1 MTNYPQYPAGSSPEP
16 PMNQGP
22 IGPRPSSIDMAVKLI
37 WVAVA
42 LTVLSTLLS
51 FLYLDDAVDSALDN
65 DTTGTLTEDA
75 ARTAVIV
82 VTVLILAIG
91 VGLYAM
97 LAFFIGKGK
106 NWARIVYTVLAAL
119 FLLLG
124 ILGLGGDQPAVSML
138 LGVIQVVVTVATLFF
153 LWKRESTDWLTGRP
167 AAA

>member
-1 MTNYPQYPAGSSPEP
+1 MTNYPQYPAGSGPEP

-22 IGPRPSSIDMAVKLI
+22 VGPRPASIDTAVKLI

-51 FLYLDDAVDSALDN
+51 FLYLDDAVDSALES
-65 DTTGTLTEDA
+65 DTTGNLTEA
-75 ARTAVIV
+75 SARSAVIV
-82 VTVLILAIG
+82 VTILVLAIG

-97 LAFFIGKGK
+97 LALFIGKGK
-106 NWARIVYTVLAAL
+106 NWARIVYTVLAAI

-124 ILGLGGDQPAVSML
+124 ILGMGADQAVASML
-138 LGVIQVVVTVATLFF
+138 LGVVQIVVTAATLFF

-167 AAA
+167 AV

>member
-1 MTNYPQYPAGSSPEP
+1 MTNYPQYPAGSGPEP

-22 IGPRPSSIDMAVKLI
+22 TGPRPASVDMAVKLI

-42 LTVLSTLLS
+42 LTVVSTLLS
-51 FLYLDDAVDSALDN
+51 FLYLDDAVASAVES
-65 DTTGTLTEDA
+65 DTTGTLTEDG

-82 VTVLILAIG
+82 VTVLALAIG

-106 NWARIVYTVLAAL
+106 NWARIVYTVLAVI
-119 FLLLG
+119 FLVLG

-138 LGVIQVVVTVATLFF
+138 LGVVQIAITVATLFF
-153 LWKRESTDWLTGRP
+153 LWKRESTDWLTGRS
-167 AAA
+167 AA

>member
-1 MTNYPQYPAGSSPEP
+1 MTNYPQYPAGSGPEP

-22 IGPRPSSIDMAVKLI
+22 TGPRPASIDMAVKLI

-51 FLYLDDAVDSALDN
+51 FVFLDDAVDAALKSDN
-65 DTTGTLTEDA
+65 TGTLTESG
-75 ARTAVIV
+75 ARSAVIV

-97 LAFFIGKGK
+97 LALFIGRGK
-106 NWARIVYTVLAAL
+106 NWARIVYTVLAVI

-124 ILGLGGDQPAVSML
+124 ILGMGGDQPIASML
-138 LGVIQVVVTVATLFF
+138 LGLVQIVITIATLFF
-153 LWKRESTDWLTGRP
+153 LWKRESSDWLTGRTP
-167 AAA
+167 V